1 MNDLLSGK
9 QILKKDKMATIEITD
24 SAKVEL
30 LPILKENTKKFIRLF
45 IQGAGWGGPRLG
57 LALDELKSEDEKVTT
72 NGIDVIFDKSEKD
85 SINGSTIDFQESVMG
100 KGYVVRTATS
110 GMC

>member
-1 MNDLLSGK
+1 
-9 QILKKDKMATIEITD
+9 MANIEITD

-30 LPILKENTKKFIRLF
+30 LPVLKENAEKFIRLF
-45 IQGAGWGGPRLG
+45 IQGVGWGGPRLG
-57 LALDELKSEDEKVTT
+57 LTLDEFKKEDEQVTT

-85 SINGSTIDFQESVMG
+85 SINGSIIDFQDSVMG

-110 GMC
+110 GYC